1 MSQVF
6 SSFNSCASWLTN
18 ACEANFGRDESSGG
32 RASKGLF
39 IALQALNDF
48 LAISARESYSRV
60 SYILET
66 ASAGTLLLIFI
77 QVWTRSL
84 AQQTSLKTIRFQL
97 NSAST
102 HVNSDPAQVALG

>member
-1 MSQVF
+1 MIVNFTLNLLTLKFKRVSQVF

-18 ACEANFGRDESSGG
+18 PCEANFGRDESSGG

-66 ASAGTLLLIFI
+66 ASAVTLLLFFI
-77 QVWTRSL
+77 
-84 AQQTSLKTIRFQL
+84 
-97 NSAST
+97 
-102 HVNSDPAQVALG
+102 